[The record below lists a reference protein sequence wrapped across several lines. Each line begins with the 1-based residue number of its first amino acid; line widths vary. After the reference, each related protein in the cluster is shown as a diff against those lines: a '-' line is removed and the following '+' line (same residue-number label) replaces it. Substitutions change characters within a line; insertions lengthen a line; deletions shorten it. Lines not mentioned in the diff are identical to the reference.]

1 VDVKASYLEVPAM
14 AKFTFGESSVRPSL
28 MVGPSIGFL
37 LSAEQTAEFIDG
49 ADEDISDTTEDIEF
63 GLTGGGGLEFDL
75 GDSSVDAFVQARY
88 YLGLSDTHTEEENH
102 KSRGF
107 KFVAGLSFPIG
118 G

>member
-1 VDVKASYLEVPAM
+1 M